1 MVKIIDVC
9 SGKGGVGKTTIAA
22 NLAVALQAIG
32 KRVAIV
38 DCNLTTS
45 HLSLCF
51 GMMSYPRTLND
62 ALRSGAPIESVTYHH
77 PSGIKIVPASLDLK
91 DLIDIDAS
99 HLRTKLLES
108 FKDLDVVLL
117 DSAPGVGKE
126 AMIALQ
132 ASDSVVFVA
141 NPYIPSLV
149 DVLKVHHLARDLGN
163 RPAPLGVILNRA
175 RGRRYEATAA
185 DLSQFVELPV
195 IGTVPEDEAVL
206 ESTNMKTLVTLSH
219 PYSRASVAIF
229 EMAARMAGVYYRRP
243 HPLRMLVEG
252 LLGPRRDVHHTSGYH
267 APYGLI

>member
-62 ALRSGAPIESVTYHH
+62 ALRDGAPIESVTYHH
-77 PSGIKIVPASLDLK
+77 PSGIRIVPASLDLK

-99 HLRTKLLES
+99 QLRSRLLEA
-108 FKDLDVVLL
+108 FGGFDVVLL
-117 DSAPGVGKE
+117 DSSPGVGKE

-132 ASDSVVFVA
+132 ASDNVIFVA

-149 DVLKVHHLARDLGN
+149 DVLKVHQLVREMGN

-175 RGRRYEATAA
+175 RGRRYEATAE
-185 DLSQFVELPV
+185 DLSQFVDLPV
-195 IGTVPEDEAVL
+195 IGTIPEDESVL

-229 EMAARMAGVYYRRP
+229 ELAAHMAGVYYRRP
-243 HPLRMLVEG
+243 HFLKMLVEG
-252 LLGPRRDVHHTSGYH
+252 MMGPRRDVHHTSGYR
-267 APYGLI
+267 APSGMI